1 MHYDLTDQY
10 HHRSSPIHHLDP
22 RVKVVVTF
30 LYILALS
37 ITPEGTWW
45 IFGFFLALILVAVWL
60 THLGL
65 VFTIRRSFIVLPF
78 LLAAVAVPFTTP
90 GSILLR
96 VPGLGWTVSE
106 PGVVRFVS
114 ILIRSWLAVQAA
126 ILLTATTR
134 FPDLLWA
141 LGAFRFPK
149 PLVST
154 ISFMYRYLFVLVD
167 EALRMMRARAA
178 RSAQVPGRSR
188 PSIRW
193 QGRVAGSMVGSLFLR
208 ALARS
213 ERVYAAM
220 LARGYDG
227 HMRSLIRFR
236 MTNLDWLIFV
246 LAVLFLVTP
255 LILSLR

>member
-1 MHYDLTDQY
+1 LHYDLTDQY
-10 HHRSSPIHHLDP
+10 HHRSSLIHHLDP

-45 IFGFFLALILVAVWL
+45 IFGFFFALLLAMVWL

-65 VFTIRRSFIVLPF
+65 VFAIRRSFIVLPF
-78 LLAAVAVPFTTP
+78 VLAAVALPFTTP

-96 VPGLGWTVSE
+96 VPGLGWTVTE
-106 PGVVRFVS
+106 PGVIRFVS

-126 ILLTATTR
+126 ILMTATTR

-141 LGAFRFPK
+141 LGALRFPK

-154 ISFMYRYLFVLVD
+154 IGFMYRYLFVLAD
-167 EALRMMRARAA
+167 EALRMIRARAA
-178 RSAQVPGRSR
+178 RSAQVPGRNR
-188 PSIRW
+188 PSISW
-193 QGRVAGSMVGSLFLR
+193 LGRVAGSMVGRLFLR
-208 ALARS
+208 ALSRS

-236 MTNLDWLIFV
+236 MTNLDWFTFV
-246 LAVLFLVTP
+246 VTVLFLVTP